1 MHFIEKRYLCNAK
14 VTFVCQW
21 KNSNNL
27 FFEMHMLMRNN
38 CSNNWKIDSIDFSS
52 SNVHKWR
59 WFWQHRQF
67 VVFRLKIFF
76 NLSLLSMSY
85 YFRNLILE
93 WFLFKRFLWR
103 FVFMKVLFYIKIF
116 KDFCHILFYMEKI
129 FLVHLMVFLETFHEH
144 IEKN

>member
-1 MHFIEKRYLCNAK
+1 
-14 VTFVCQW
+14 
-21 KNSNNL
+21 
-27 FFEMHMLMRNN
+27 MLMRNN
-38 CSNNWKIDSIDFSS
+38 CTNHWKVDSIKFSS
-52 SNVHKWR
+52 SNIHKWR

-103 FVFMKVLFYIKIF
+103 FVFMKEFFYIKIF
-116 KDFCHILFYMEKI
+116 KNFFHILFYMEKI
-129 FLVHLMVFLETFHEH
+129 FLVHLWIFLETFPWAYWEGLTFSSDSWDYK
-144 IEKN
+144 IVPSALSWIKVYQILFS